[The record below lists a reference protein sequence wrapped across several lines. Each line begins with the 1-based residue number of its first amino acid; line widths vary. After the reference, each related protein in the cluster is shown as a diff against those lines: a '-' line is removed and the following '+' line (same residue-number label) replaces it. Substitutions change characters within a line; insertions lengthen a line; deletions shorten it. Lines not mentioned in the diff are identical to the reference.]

1 MPNRLAEETSP
12 YLLQHADNP
21 VDWYPWGEEAL
32 SRARTE
38 DKPILLSIGYSAC
51 HWCHVMAHESFENVK
66 IADVMNKNFIN
77 IKVDREERPDLD
89 NIYMQ
94 AVQAITGS
102 GGWPLTV
109 FLTPSREPFF
119 GGTYFPPD
127 DRHGL
132 PGFPRVLHAVA
143 ETYKNRRGDIEEAAQ
158 QIMAVLTSQSG
169 ATDSKAPLEKD
180 ILKQAY
186 LALEKDF
193 DWENGG
199 FGRAPKFPQPLTLDF
214 LLRYSHQSRNTNAL
228 KMVEITLEKMA
239 KGGIY
244 DQLGGGFHR
253 YATDNQWL
261 VPHFEK
267 MLYDN
272 ALLSRVYLYAYLV
285 TGNELFRSVTEWTLD
300 YVLRELTGPE
310 GGFYG
315 AQDADSEGIEGKYY
329 LWTPEE
335 IIEVVGENNG
345 QAVMDYFGVTSEG
358 NFEGGN
364 ILHVARQL
372 KPDASSIID
381 QDKASLLDRRE
392 KRMKPGCDTKILA
405 SWNGL
410 MLSSLAEAA
419 CILERRDYLAAA
431 VANGSFLLSSMV
443 VNGHLR
449 HTYKDGI
456 SKIDGYLDDYAMVI
470 QGLMSLHQA
479 TLDGEWLRQAIRLT
493 NIMLERFWDEST
505 GILYDTGEGHR
516 ELIIRPQSKF
526 DGAMP
531 CGVSTATMV
540 LLKLGRLTDSAHLE
554 QIAIK
559 TLQTV
564 REPLPRYPLGFSNWL
579 CALDFYLS
587 ESKEVA
593 IIGPSSSPATLELL
607 HTLCNTWSPNMVI
620 AAYDPTDPAPLVELT
635 LFENRG
641 MINNQPAVYVC
652 RRHSCQLPVTDPVAL
667 EKQLRGD

>member
-1 MPNRLAEETSP
+1 MSNRLAEETSP

-21 VDWYPWGEEAL
+21 VNWYPWGDEAL
-32 SRARTE
+32 SRAQTE

-51 HWCHVMAHESFENVK
+51 HWCHVMAHESFENAE
-66 IADVMNKNFIN
+66 IADFMNKNFVN
-77 IKVDREERPDLD
+77 IKVDREERPELD

-109 FLTPSREPFF
+109 FLTPSREPFY
-119 GGTYFPPD
+119 GGTYFPPE

-132 PGFPRVLHAVA
+132 PGFPRVLHGVA
-143 ETYKNRRGDIEEAAQ
+143 EAYKNRHDDIKEAAQ
-158 QIMAVLTSQSG
+158 QIMAALNSQSR
-169 ATDSKAPLEKD
+169 TSDSKEPLEKG

-193 DWENGG
+193 DWEHGG
-199 FGRAPKFPQPLTLDF
+199 FGGAPKFPQPLTLDF
-214 LLRYSHQSRNTNAL
+214 LLRYFHQNKNTNAL

-239 KGGIY
+239 RGGIY

-253 YATDNQWL
+253 YATDNRWL

-285 TGNELFRSVTEWTLD
+285 TGNEFFRSVTEGTLD

-310 GGFYG
+310 GGFYS
-315 AQDADSEGIEGKYY
+315 AEDADSEGVEGKYY

-335 IIEVVGENNG
+335 ITEVVRENNG
-345 QAVMDYFGVTSEG
+345 QAVVDYFGVTSEG
-358 NFEGGN
+358 NFEGRN
-364 ILHVARQL
+364 ILYIARQL
-372 KPDASSIID
+372 KPEVHSIID
-381 QDKASLLDRRE
+381 QAKASLLNRRG
-392 KRMKPGCDTKILA
+392 KRVKPGCDTKILA

-410 MLSSLAEAA
+410 MLASLAEAA
-419 CILERRDYLAAA
+419 CVLKRQDYLSAA
-431 VANGSFLLSSMV
+431 VANGSFLLNSMV
-443 VNGHLR
+443 VDGCLK
-449 HTYKDGI
+449 HTYKDGS

-470 QGLMSLHQA
+470 QGLMSLHKA
-479 TLDGEWLRQAIRLT
+479 TLGGEWLRQAIRLN
-493 NIMLERFWDEST
+493 NIMLEQFWDESKV
-505 GILYDTGEGHR
+505 ILYDTGEGQR
-516 ELIIRPQSKF
+516 DLIIRPQSKF

-531 CGVSTATMV
+531 CGASTATMV
-540 LLKLGRLTDSAHLE
+540 LLKLGRLTNGAHLE
-554 QIAIK
+554 QIAVK
-559 TLQTV
+559 TLHTV
-564 REPLPRYPLGFSNWL
+564 RESLPRYPLGFSNWL

-587 ESKEVA
+587 EPKEIV
-593 IIGPSSSPATLELL
+593 IIGSSSSPATLELL
-607 HTLCNTWSPNMVI
+607 YTLCNTWSPNMVI
-620 AAYDPTDPAPLVELT
+620 AAYDPEDADRLVELK

-652 RRHSCQLPVTDPVAL
+652 RRHSCQIPVTDPVAL
-667 EKQLRGD
+667 EKQLRED